1 MRPVLLV
8 VKAVTSAEKL
18 NCILATNS
26 EAGRSQGVDQSHD
39 HPLIIRS
46 LKVEICGAKF
56 NILSLGL
63 AQAPRREFLSTP
75 FRSMHDC
82 SRRQIAGSE
91 EKALETLGVT
101 FNIYLIISKIYV
113 WALSK

>member
-1 MRPVLLV
+1 MGPALLM

-26 EAGRSQGVDQSHD
+26 EAGSFQGVDQSHD

-63 AQAPRREFLSTP
+63 AQAPRRLAASFCQPP
-75 FRSMHDC
+75 FVQC
-82 SRRQIAGSE
+82 TIVAG
-91 EKALETLGVT
+91 VR
-101 FNIYLIISKIYV
+101 
-113 WALSK
+113 